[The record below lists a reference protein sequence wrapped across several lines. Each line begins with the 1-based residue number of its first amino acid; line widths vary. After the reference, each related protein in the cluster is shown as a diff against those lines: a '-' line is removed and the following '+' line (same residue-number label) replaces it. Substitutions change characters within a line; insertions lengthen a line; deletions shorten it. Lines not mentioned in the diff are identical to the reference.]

1 MIKYIQLQSK
11 TDLNVLNISK
21 FSPFKAV
28 VIIEEDL
35 EKDRRV
41 QICNWIVD
49 MGCLYMMAWGI
60 ECGIW
65 DDIVDEKNCYDF
77 NFKGVP
83 EEKDIMTTWHN
94 NQSLIELFYFSKNL
108 AKHPCIELKNTII
121 IHVSEEDKFRELMK
135 KYEKA

>member
-49 MGCLYMMAWGI
+49 MQCLYMMAWGI

-65 DDIVDEKNCYDF
+65 DDMDEKNCYDF

-83 EEKDIMTTWHN
+83 EEKDIMTTWHISN
-94 NQSLIELFYFSKNL
+94 LFFKIFDLS
-108 AKHPCIELKNTII
+108 
-121 IHVSEEDKFRELMK
+121 F
-135 KYEKA
+135 